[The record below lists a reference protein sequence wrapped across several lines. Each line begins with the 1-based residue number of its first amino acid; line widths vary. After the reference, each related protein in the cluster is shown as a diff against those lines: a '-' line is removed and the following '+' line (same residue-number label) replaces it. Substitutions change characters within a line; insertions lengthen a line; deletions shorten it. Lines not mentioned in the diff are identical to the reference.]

1 MENGKSCLCPPNGRF
16 PWLGF
21 LNPSLSLLYQM
32 KGQRIVGCIS
42 IFVSEKIECKD
53 SSLSSIIAS
62 MQCCK
67 MLKQTLFVLNL
78 RRAPARWRRWRR
90 WLHEVGFEQAT
101 GGPGISFHC
110 AHCWWF
116 KLLSPPCQPQ
126 ATFPAWGG
134 SRPRTFELHE
144 MKSRLDLSQESTPN
158 DKKKN
163 LKRKVNE
170 QVFIAK
176 SNIDELDEISS
187 KFCVRYM
194 STCMCK

>member
-1 MENGKSCLCPPNGRF
+1 MENGKSCLCPPNWRF

-32 KGQRIVGCIS
+32 KGQRI
-42 IFVSEKIECKD
+42 
-53 SSLSSIIAS
+53 
-62 MQCCK
+62 
-67 MLKQTLFVLNL
+67 LNL
-78 RRAPARWRRWRR
+78 RWAPATWRRWRR

-126 ATFPAWGG
+126 ATFPAWGRC
-134 SRPRTFELHE
+134 RPRTFELHE
-144 MKSRLDLSQESTPN
+144 MKSRLDLYQESTPN

-176 SNIDELDEISS
+176 SNIDKLDEISS